1 MRLVL
6 RIYITLAL
14 KGRLDELLDQGHP
27 DYSDVLLNETNVA
40 RDIVLLNGTHVVRH
54 VDGERVDD
62 VPLEHGVDDG
72 PGHEDGRREDWRVL
86 EDHELL
92 ARDRLVL

>member
-1 MRLVL
+1 MQTMLSENG
-6 RIYITLAL
+6 ITMAL
-14 KGRLDELLDQGHP
+14 KGGLALP
-27 DYSDVLLNETNVA
+27 DVSDVLLNEA
-40 RDIVLLNGTHVVRH
+40 RCPGDLVVLLNGTHVVRH